1 MEIAAYF
8 EPLDYSEEKFSQD
21 KSSIGNAVLF
31 HRTTGEFPDLNGID
45 IAIIGVTE
53 NRGAVSNSGCSE
65 ASAPVR
71 EKFYAL
77 RKWNYPYKIADLGNL
92 KSGLELK
99 DTYAALATV
108 VSELI
113 KNDILP
119 VIIGGS
125 QDLTY
130 GQYLAY
136 VNLQQTTNIAC
147 VDCNFDLGRTEEKL
161 DAHTYLGKIILH
173 EPNYLF
179 NFSNIGYQS
188 YFTGYES
195 VELMKKLFFDVYRL
209 GEVQANIEETEP
221 IVRNADILSFDISA
235 VRQSD
240 APANSNATPNGFYG
254 EEVCRIARY
263 AGMSDKLSTAG
274 FYELNPVLDSNGQTS
289 HLVAQMMWYLV
300 DGFYSRKKDYPWKSK
315 NDFLLYKIAV
325 ESSAHEIIFYKSTR
339 SERWWMEVP
348 FADSKVKYQR
358 HHIVPCSY
366 NDYLKASQQEVPER
380 WWRAFQKLSS

>member
-8 EPLDYSEEKFSQD
+8 EPLEYAEDKFSQD
-21 KSSIGNAVLF
+21 KFCIGSSVLI
-31 HRTTGEFPDLNGID
+31 HKNGGAFPDLNGID
-45 IAIIGVTE
+45 LAIIGLTE
-53 NRGAVSNSGCSE
+53 NRGAINNSGCSE
-65 ASAPVR
+65 AAAPVR
-71 EKFYAL
+71 DKFYAL
-77 RKWNYPYKIADLGNL
+77 KKWNYPYKIADLGNL

-113 KNDILP
+113 KDNILP

-136 VNLQQTTNIAC
+136 VNLQQTVNIAA
-147 VDCNFDLGRTEEKL
+147 VDCSFDLGRTEEKL
-161 DAHTYLGKIILH
+161 NANTFLGKIILH

-209 GEVQANIEETEP
+209 GEVQANIEEVEP
-221 IVRNADILSFDISA
+221 IVRNADILSFDISS

-240 APANSNATPNGFYG
+240 APANANATPNGFYG
-254 EEVCRIARY
+254 EEVCRILRY
-263 AGMSDKLSTAG
+263 AGISDKLSTVG
-274 FYELNPVLDSNGQTS
+274 FYEMNPILDSNGQTA
-289 HLVAQMMWYLV
+289 HLVAQMLWYLIE
-300 DGFYSRKKDYPWKSK
+300 GFYSRKKDYPWKSK
-315 NDFLLYKIAV
+315 ADFLQYKIAV
-325 ESSAHEIIFYKSTR
+325 ENSAHEIIFYKSTR

-348 FADSKVKYQR
+348 FADSKIKYQR

-366 NDYLKASQQEVPER
+366 NDYQKASKQEVPER
-380 WWRAFQKLSS
+380 WWRAFQKLSA